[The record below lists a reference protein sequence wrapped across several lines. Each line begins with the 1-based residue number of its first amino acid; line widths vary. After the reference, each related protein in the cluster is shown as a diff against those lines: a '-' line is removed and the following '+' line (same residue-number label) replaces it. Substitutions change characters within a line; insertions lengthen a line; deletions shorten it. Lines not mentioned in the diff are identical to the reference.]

1 MTSLSHLNVF
11 VFGAGA
17 VGSVHAYI
25 FQRAGAR
32 VTIAARSNARI
43 AREQGLD
50 FKSEKYGD
58 SVVKFDQVVES
69 PSDES
74 LKAQT
79 FDFVVMCNK
88 AIQMT
93 PSASEQIAPVVSSRT
108 TIVIIQNGVGN
119 ADQFRERFPENV
131 IISAVTWVNAAQPK
145 TGMIVHKSNEKME
158 IGVEWSNKLDK
169 QLQQD
174 RLNEFVGMLDKAGSE
189 YLAVDNIQQWR
200 WKDFLSSSPAAE
212 STARALCQEMAL
224 IARTLGHQVDDEYL
238 ESLLTRPD
246 LRHGGIIS
254 SMYTD
259 AVHQRPMEVEVIL
272 QAPLRY
278 AKQLGLQTPV
288 LETCVAI
295 MTALDVRF
303 QRQQQQQQTK

>member
-1 MTSLSHLNVF
+1 MTSNVPLNVF

-25 FQRAGAR
+25 FQKAGAR
-32 VTIAARSNARI
+32 VTIAARSNAKV
-43 AREQGLD
+43 AKEHGLD
-50 FKSEKYGD
+50 FQSEKYGN

-69 PSDES
+69 PADDI
-74 LKAQT
+74 LKGQT

-93 PSASEQIAPVVSSRT
+93 PSASEQIAPIVSRQT

-119 ADQFRERFPENV
+119 ADQFRERFPDNV

-145 TGMIVHKSNEKME
+145 TGTIVHKSNEKME
-158 IGVEWSNKLDK
+158 IGVEWSNDLDK
-169 QLQQD
+169 QTQQD
-174 RLNEFVGMLDKAGSE
+174 RLNVFVGMLDKAGSE

-224 IARTLGHQVDDEYL
+224 IARTLGHEVDDDYL

-246 LRHGGIIS
+246 LRQGGIIS

-259 AVHQRPMEVEVIL
+259 AMNQRPMEVEVIL

-295 MTALDVRF
+295 MTALDIKF
-303 QRQQQQQQTK
+303 QKHQQQKP